1 MIAWSRAQPVADGAK
16 AGLTLDKI
24 GASWTLMVD
33 QCLPYLLG
41 VKVFVQDP
49 VTLEHHLWPAPWP
62 LQVIQAAAACTFA
75 GGRLLGGRRGRRG
88 GSGPSPSAGS
98 GRSA

>member
-16 AGLTLDKI
+16 AGLTLERI
-24 GASWTLMVD
+24 GANWTLLVD

-49 VTLEHHLWPAPWP
+49 VTLAHPQYPMPWP
-62 LQVIQAAAACTFA
+62 VQVIQAAAAAAFVARSA
-75 GGRLLGGRRGRRG
+75 GRWSR
-88 GSGPSPSAGS
+88 SSAGS
-98 GRSA
+98 APRLSGSSVRSG